1 MFMCSLALGV
11 GGTFYGNTLMIGGD
25 LAQLQQLCKKG
36 PLTLVSSELTLVAAF
51 GRFLRTPTLQASAS
65 KLERSRLQRFTDS
78 KGFSTTQHVRLRALE
93 GSREAHARPGETL
106 LAVLS

>member
-1 MFMCSLALGV
+1 MCSLALGV
-11 GGTFYGNTLMIGGD
+11 GGTFYGNTLMIGGG
-25 LAQLQQLCKKG
+25 LAQLQQLCTKG
-36 PLTLVSSELTLVAAF
+36 PLTVVSSELTLVAAF

-65 KLERSRLQRFTDS
+65 KLERSRVQRFTDS

-93 GSREAHARPGETL
+93 RNREVHARSREKL